1 MKLSILNKHIYTLLL
16 VVLFN
21 VLIYINSNLTLNI
34 NNEEN
39 NISNKISNSLLL
51 SNNKMLKEKL
61 SNNIYRL
68 LKKQRNYLTDSMYQ
82 STYINKQYPQNI
94 DISSDFSNNTRILLT
109 DNKMH
114 NNSNNNNQSNKDVL
128 NQKNSIDINI
138 DNNNNNNN
146 YDDNYTLR
154 KFFYYISNLSI
165 FTGNWE
171 SDTPIPILNS
181 TKGQIVANFKVLK
194 YNDLFNTK
202 IDYAKFVQFFMVIVD
217 NDQSNNKF
225 LFLHIS
231 DNSKNIKRSINNLN
245 KDDSLSNNRDSI
257 SISVECEVLEN
268 ELIET
273 FDEYSKD

>member
-21 VLIYINSNLTLNI
+21 MLIYINSNLTLNI